1 MVHVDPQRVRL
12 EATSVCQLRCP
23 DCPTASGATKP
34 NLRTGY
40 LRLDDFRDL
49 LDRNPRLGH
58 VELSN
63 YGELFLNPDLPD
75 IMHCAFERGVHLTAD
90 NGANLNTVRDDVLE
104 ALVKYR
110 FRRITCSIDGA
121 SAETYAR
128 YRVRGDL
135 DVVIA
140 NIRAINRHKKRYA
153 SKYPILNWQF
163 IVFSHNRHEVAAAR
177 SLAGEL
183 GMRFTEKLPWQDETA
198 PAGDAPAPAG
208 NGKPTSRKE
217 YRERYGASYQQ
228 EICRQLWRMPQVN
241 WDGRMLGC
249 CRNFWGE
256 FGGNVFE
263 DGLERAANSERMQYA
278 RDMLT
283 GRRPARD
290 DIPCTT
296 CDLYLE
302 RRKSGR
308 WMSESEALLP
318 AFALEYMTRHRLRHR
333 YVVGLAATLSRA
345 AEACYLLAARTRR
358 FVRHGS

>member
-1 MVHVDPQRVRL
+1 MNHVRPSRVRL

-34 NLRTGY
+34 VLKTGY
-40 LRLDDFRDL
+40 LGLNSFRAL
-49 LDRNPRLGH
+49 VDRNPHVIH

-63 YGELFLNPDLPD
+63 YGELFLNPDLAG
-75 IMHCAFERGVHLTAD
+75 IMEYAFRRGVQLTAD
-90 NGANLNTVRDDVLE
+90 NGANLNTVREEVLE

-128 YRVRGDL
+128 YRVRGDFG
-135 DVVIA
+135 VVIE
-140 NIRAINRHKKRYA
+140 NIRTINRYKQQYGSR
-153 SKYPILNWQF
+153 YPILDWQF
-163 IVFSHNRHEVAAAR
+163 IVFPHNRHEVAAAR

-183 GMRFTEKLPWQDETA
+183 DMGFTEKLPWKDEA
-198 PAGDAPAPAG
+198 PPAEATDPPGLAEEPA
-208 NGKPTSRKE
+208 SRGA
-217 YRERYGASYQQ
+217 YLERYGNIYKQ

-263 DGLERAANSERMQYA
+263 DGLEQAANSERMQYA

-283 GRRPARD
+283 GQRPPRA

-302 RRKSGR
+302 RKRRGLWVTSHER
-308 WMSESEALLP
+308 ALP
-318 AFALEYMTRHRLRHR
+318 ASVLDYLIRHRIHNRMM
-333 YVVGLAATLSRA
+333 VGLAAAATRA
-345 AEACYLLAARTRR
+345 AEAAYFGFARARR
-358 FVRHGS
+358 ALRSRG